1 MKNPVL
7 TALLFSI
14 TFAAQSQS
22 LAING
27 TGASADASAILD
39 VQSTT
44 KGLLAPKMTAAQRTA
59 ISSPATGLV
68 VYQTDGTTGF
78 YYNAG
83 TSGAPS
89 WMQLLPA
96 NASGASLTN
105 LNAGNI
111 TTGTLAAANGG
122 TGQSSYAV
130 GDLLYAS
137 TTTALS
143 KLSAGTNGQVLTS
156 NGSGVAPSWQAASSG
171 GAPAY
176 NVLTKSANYI
186 IQSTDLTNDL
196 IIICNSTSSQT
207 DFTLPA
213 ASSVAGK
220 RIYLASTGNITAGTY
235 VNVKTTGTDKIFGL
249 TTGSNGT
256 SDYASTTTYPV
267 YSMQLISN
275 GINWYLVTIL

>member
-44 KGLLAPKMTAAQRTA
+44 KGLLAPKMTAAQRIA

-68 VYQTDGTTGF
+68 VYQTDGTAGF

-83 TSGAPS
+83 TSGTPS
-89 WMQLLPA
+89 WVQLLPA

-105 LNAGNI
+105 LNASNI
-111 TTGTLAAANGG
+111 STGTLAAANGG

-171 GAPAY
+171 GAPSY
-176 NVLTKSANYI
+176 NVLTKSANYT
-186 IQSTDLTNDL
+186 IQASDLNNDL
-196 IIICNSTSSQT
+196 IIINNASVPQT
-207 DFTLPA
+207 DYTLPL
-213 ASSVAGK
+213 ASSVPGK
-220 RIYLASTGNITAGTY
+220 KIYLVTSNLSNQTNIKTTSPDKIYGLATGSTGLTDFAAS
-235 VNVKTTGTDKIFGL
+235 VNALSGIHVV
-249 TTGSNGT
+249 SNGT
-256 SDYASTTTYPV
+256 
-267 YSMQLISN
+267 
-275 GINWYLVTIL
+275 NWYLLTAL

>member
-7 TALLFSI
+7 TAFLISI

-59 ISSPATGLV
+59 ISTPATGLV
-68 VYQTDGTTGF
+68 VYQTDGTAGF

-89 WMQLLPA
+89 WVQLLPA

-111 TTGTLAAANGG
+111 STGTLAAANGG

-143 KLSAGTNGQVLTS
+143 KLSTGTNGQVLTS

-171 GAPAY
+171 GAPSFD
-176 NVLTKSANYI
+176 VMIKSADYT
-186 IQSTDLTNDL
+186 IQASDLANNL
-196 IIICNSTSSQT
+196 IINNTSSVYKT
-207 DFTLPA
+207 DYTLPA
-213 ASSVAGK
+213 ASSVPGK
-220 RIYLASTGNITAGTY
+220 QVYLLSTNPASY
-235 VNVKTTGTDKIFGL
+235 LVNVKTNGIDKIYGL
-249 TTGSNGT
+249 YCGTSGLIDYAAAVNPLGAIHVISNGT
-256 SDYASTTTYPV
+256 
-267 YSMQLISN
+267 
-275 GINWYLVTIL
+275 NWYLLMTL